1 MCRIAQQP
9 PHPAFLAGDKIT
21 EIPSSELEKPITVG
35 VKNSERQSDKR
46 EQDQGDRR
54 ETAGQTEQQ
63 VIRQTDRETQ
73 ITFNCEKE
81 GGEPPPH

>member
-1 MCRIAQQP
+1 MCTDY
-9 PHPAFLAGDKIT
+9 PAFLVGDEIT

-46 EQDQGDRR
+46 EQDPGDRR

-63 VIRQTDRETQ
+63 VIRQTDR
-73 ITFNCEKE
+73 
-81 GGEPPPH
+81 